1 MNLKYK
7 MENKTKWDKR
17 AQDKF
22 EVGKR
27 IIPGVFNRCVEQFRF
42 FFPKQIQKGLW
53 VQYHMSTYLNLMSA
67 LSSAQWKVK
76 SWLLLQK
83 MLISKCDLS
92 FLTDETCKKFGSA
105 LGAR

>member
-1 MNLKYK
+1 MCMNLKYK

-42 FFPKQIQKGLW
+42 FSKTNPKG
-53 VQYHMSTYLNLMSA
+53 
-67 LSSAQWKVK
+67 
-76 SWLLLQK
+76 
-83 MLISKCDLS
+83 
-92 FLTDETCKKFGSA
+92 A
-105 LGAR
+105 LGAVSYVHLPKLDVGFKQCTVEGQILAAPAKNAHK